1 MESRVVWTVDLR
13 NSLVLSWRKNPPL
26 TTLAN
31 TIMDQNT
38 LRYTLESDF
47 DCNIAAQN
55 CVPMFHLGICTVL
68 VGFDIISEHSTLSI
82 KRYKATELV

>member
-13 NSLVLSWRKNPPL
+13 NSLVLSWRKNPPE

-38 LRYTLESDF
+38 LRYTLESDL
-47 DCNIAAQN
+47 D
-55 CVPMFHLGICTVL
+55 
-68 VGFDIISEHSTLSI
+68 
-82 KRYKATELV
+82 